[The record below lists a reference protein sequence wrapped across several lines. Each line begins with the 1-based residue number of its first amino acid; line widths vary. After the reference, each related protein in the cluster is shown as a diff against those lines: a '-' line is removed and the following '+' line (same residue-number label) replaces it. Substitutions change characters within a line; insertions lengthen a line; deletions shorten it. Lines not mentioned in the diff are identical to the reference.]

1 VRRLNKVPLAIV
13 CGAGVIVAAAVGY
26 TYHLRAS
33 QQAASAAA
41 EAEREPKPANG
52 QAVLADAPES
62 GHIDAPRPVSKPATT
77 LAAADTTPQPG
88 AAVDEQAIVARKQ
101 AWTDY
106 YQALQQRRQQVV
118 QGETQALNADT
129 SVSGAVSSSPQRSS
143 DGSVALQ
150 SAPGLSLPV
159 PAGAGAPGLPG
170 TALAG
175 LGGWNSLEAPQVP
188 ATDVNGQQSKQAF
201 LAQPGATG
209 ANDHLQA
216 SLKPPASPFEVQAG
230 SVIPAVMVGG
240 VVSDLPGQL
249 IAQVAETVYDSVT
262 GHIPLILQG
271 SKLVGTYD
279 NQVAAGQ
286 TRVLVAWNRI
296 IFPNGYSIDIGQMP
310 GADQGGYAGFHD
322 QVNNHFWQVFGN
334 AIMLSLFGAGTQLA
348 QPQAS
353 GFQNIGAGQTA
364 ASALGI
370 QMAQLGQQYAS
381 RGLSIPPTLEVRPGY
396 RFVVMVTKD
405 MVFPSPWRG

>member
-1 VRRLNKVPLAIV
+1 MLA
-13 CGAGVIVAAAVGY
+13 
-26 TYHLRAS
+26 T
-33 QQAASAAA
+33 
-41 EAEREPKPANG
+41 
-52 QAVLADAPES
+52 APES
-62 GHIDAPRPVSKPATT
+62 GHIDAPRPVSKPIA
-77 LAAADTTPQPG
+77 LAATDTKTEQPG
-88 AAVDEQAIVARKQ
+88 AAADEQAIVARKQ

-106 YQALQQRRQQVV
+106 YQAVQQRRQQLV
-118 QGETQALNADT
+118 QSETQALASDT
-129 SVSGAVSSSPQRSS
+129 GVSGAVSQTASARPNA
-143 DGSVALQ
+143 GAVAVQ
-150 SAPGLSLPV
+150 STPGLSLPV
-159 PAGAGAPGLPG
+159 MAGAGAPGLPG
-170 TALAG
+170 TSLASF
-175 LGGWNSLEAPQVP
+175 GGWNSLEAPQVP
-188 ATDVNGQQSKQAF
+188 AIDPNGQQTKQAF

-209 ANDHLQA
+209 ANDYLQA
-216 SLKPPASPFEVQAG
+216 TLKPPASPFEVQAG
-230 SVIPAVMVGG
+230 SVIPAVMIGG

-262 GHIPLILQG
+262 GHIPLIPQG

-286 TRVLVAWNRI
+286 TRVLVAWNRV

-322 QVNNHFWQVFGN
+322 QVNNHFWQTFGN
-334 AIMLSLFGAGTQLA
+334 ALLLSLFGAGTQLA

-405 MVFPSPWRG
+405 MVLPSPWRGK